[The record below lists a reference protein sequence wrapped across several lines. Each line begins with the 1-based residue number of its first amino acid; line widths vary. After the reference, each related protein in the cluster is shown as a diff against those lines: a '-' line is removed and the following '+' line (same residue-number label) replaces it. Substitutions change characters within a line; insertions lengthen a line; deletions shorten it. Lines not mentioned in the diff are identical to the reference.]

1 MTQRGGVAGTDRKP
15 SDREPPDTDGE
26 VDRETVFSI
35 LSNRRRRY
43 VLHFLKGREQP
54 VGLRELSERIAA
66 WENGCA
72 PDRVTSKE
80 RKRVYAALH
89 QSHLPKMD
97 RTGVIRYDPDRG
109 TIELTEATSRFDVY
123 LEVVPRSEL
132 DWGEF
137 YLGLGALGTLVAG
150 LVAVG
155 VYPFTLL
162 PPVGYLFLYGLAGLA
177 AGAVHTHRRRRARVD
192 GGTPPG
198 VEEPPSDVE

>member
-1 MTQRGGVAGTDRKP
+1 MTRGGVAGANESSGSTSGP
-15 SDREPPDTDGE
+15 TS

-43 VLHFLKGREQP
+43 VLHFLKGHE
-54 VGLRELSERIAA
+54 GSTDLRELSRRIAA
-66 WENGCA
+66 WENECL
-72 PDRVTSKE
+72 PEQVTSKE

-97 RTGVIRYDPDRG
+97 RAGVINYDPDRG
-109 TIELTEATSRFDVY
+109 TVDLTEATAAFDVY

-137 YLGLGALGTLVAG
+137 YLGLGVLGTLVAA
-150 LVAVG
+150 LVALEIF
-155 VYPFTLL
+155 PFRLL
-162 PPVGYLFLYGLAGLA
+162 SPVTYLFLFALA
-177 AGAVHTHRRRRARVD
+177 ALVVGAVHTYRRRRTRID

-198 VEEPPSDVE
+198 VEDRPSGDD

>member
-1 MTQRGGVAGTDRKP
+1 MVRGGLASAEEGAGTDGATP
-15 SDREPPDTDGE
+15 

-43 VLHFLKGREQP
+43 VLHFLKGRDGP
-54 VGLRELSERIAA
+54 VELRELSERIAA
-66 WENGCA
+66 WENGCR
-72 PDRVTSKE
+72 PERITSKE

-97 RTGVIRYDPDRG
+97 RAGVVSYDRDRG
-109 TIELTEATSRFDVY
+109 TIELTDATSEFDVY

-137 YLGLGALGTLVAG
+137 YLGLGALGTVVAALVALDVTPFG
-150 LVAVG
+150 L
-155 VYPFTLL
+155 LS
-162 PPVGYLFLYGLAGLA
+162 PVVYLFLFALTALVV
-177 AGAVHTHRRRRARVD
+177 GAVHTYRRRRARID

-198 VEEPPSDVE
+198 VD